1 VWVAVRRFARSI
13 IGRFVLAPRFAKRL
27 PVRCQISP
35 GEVDPKDRGL
45 TERRVADGSGDGT
58 AQRGEDDPRVV
69 RNPQLK
75 INHIRIVDGQIT
87 YVDRGQAKPLRMSR
101 LNIKLRRTRAT
112 GRDGQDEQSGPPEL
126 TSRYATMA
134 GSNRITT

>member
-1 VWVAVRRFARSI
+1 
-13 IGRFVLAPRFAKRL
+13 
-27 PVRCQISP
+27 
-35 GEVDPKDRGL
+35 
-45 TERRVADGSGDGT
+45 
-58 AQRGEDDPRVV
+58 VV

-87 YVDRGQAKPLRMSR
+87 YVDRGQANPLRMSR
-101 LNIKLRRTRAT
+101 LNIKLRRNRAA
-112 GRDGQDEQSGPPEL
+112 GRDGQDEQLGPLEL